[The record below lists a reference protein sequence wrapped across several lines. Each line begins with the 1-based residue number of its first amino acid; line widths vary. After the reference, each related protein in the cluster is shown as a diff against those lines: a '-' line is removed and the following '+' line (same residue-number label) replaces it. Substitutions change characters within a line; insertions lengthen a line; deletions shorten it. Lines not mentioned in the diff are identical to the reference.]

1 MDVALVVLHG
11 ERLCM
16 LQSVEV
22 IQPTRSVGRPLERA
36 QCFFLYTGYI
46 HIDTLRSKCGG
57 KRRRAMLSS
66 SLSSGVCSLLPQ
78 MLELQH

>member
-46 HIDTLRSKCGG
+46 HIDTFEIQVWWKKTKSD
-57 KRRRAMLSS
+57 A
-66 SLSSGVCSLLPQ
+66 
-78 MLELQH
+78 EY